1 MKTFNYA
8 SSIMAINKGDG
19 QFEIINLPAMAQL
32 SSVNAIEVTDL
43 NKDGLLDLI
52 LGGNH
57 FDYQPQYDRLD
68 GSFVEVFLQQS
79 NVQFEFLDPIQSG
92 ILLKGQIR
100 DIKKVNRLGKVNYLL
115 LRNND
120 FPTLFQL
127 N

>member
-1 MKTFNYA
+1 
-8 SSIMAINKGDG
+8 
-19 QFEIINLPAMAQL
+19 MAQL